1 MDSRPLII
9 DCDPGK
15 DDAVALLLAFASPEL
30 DVAAITTVAGNVPL
44 EKTAANARRICELVG
59 RSDIPVHAGCPRP
72 IMRPLETATHV
83 HGADGLAGADLPPP
97 ATALADGHAVDVLV
111 ERLMAGDGDV
121 TLAVLGPMTNVALA
135 IIKQPGVVPRLREI
149 VFMGGGIGVGNVT
162 PHAEFNLYCDP
173 HAAAVV
179 VGAGAPITMIGLD
192 VTHQARATVD
202 RVAAFAAIGRPPADI
217 VAAMLTGRRERSG
230 NETES
235 GVLGPPLHDPCVI
248 AYLLRPDLFE
258 TAAMD
263 VTVETAVPERLGE
276 TVAVAPEPGRAA
288 NVNVVRG
295 INDHGFFDLLTERLA
310 RL

>member
-1 MDSRPLII
+1 MDTRPLII

-44 EKTAANARRICELVG
+44 EKTAANARRICELGG
-59 RSDIPVHAGCPRP
+59 RAHIPVHAGCPRP

-97 ATALADGHAVDVLV
+97 AMVLADGHAVDVLV
-111 ERLMAGDGDV
+111 ERLMASDGGI

-135 IIKQPGVVPRLREI
+135 IIKQPDIVPRLGEI
-149 VFMGGGIGVGNVT
+149 VFMGGGVGVGNVT
-162 PHAEFNLYCDP
+162 PYAEFNLYCDP

-179 VGAGAPITMIGLD
+179 MGAGAPLTMIGLD
-192 VTHQARATVD
+192 VTHQARATAE

-217 VAAMLTGRRERSG
+217 VAAMLTGHRERSG
-230 NETES
+230 DETA
-235 GVLGPPLHDPCVI
+235 GAPLHDPCVI
-248 AYLLRPDLFE
+248 AYLLRPNLFE
-258 TAAMD
+258 TEAMH
-263 VTVETAVPERLGE
+263 VTVETADPERLGE
-276 TVAVAPEPGRAA
+276 TVATAPTPDKAA
-288 NVNVVRG
+288 NVNVARSV
-295 INDHGFFDLLTERLA
+295 DDDGFFALLTERLA